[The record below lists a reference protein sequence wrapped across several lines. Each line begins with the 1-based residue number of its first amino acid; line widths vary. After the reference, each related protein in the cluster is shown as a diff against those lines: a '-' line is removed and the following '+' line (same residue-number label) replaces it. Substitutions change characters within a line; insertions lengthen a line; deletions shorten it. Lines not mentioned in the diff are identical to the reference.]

1 MSLMKKQIDYTMP
14 RKKKLMLVLH
24 GKVHE
29 NSNHYSYKFVQIWKY
44 NVPLLN
50 NVGKDAYT

>member
-1 MSLMKKQIDYTMP
+1 MKKQIDYTMP